1 MDIRHIAPLIAAAF
15 IATAMSSASASP
27 EHHKVRSIADSI
39 RVKSNG
45 SVTINCSNDVE
56 ALAVVDTTTV
66 GRQPLTTET
75 TTSGTTAQHKQVV
88 HRAGYR
94 VQVYSDNNQRVA
106 KSKAQSIASQ
116 IKVQFPHYGLYL
128 AYKAPYWRLR
138 VGDFTTQEA
147 ARSAMNA
154 LKSKFPSLA
163 GDMRVVRDRVKVYE

>member
-45 SVTINCSNDVE
+45 SVTINCSNDIE